1 MSNKL
6 KDVLLGVGIALVL
19 FGAHALA
26 TMNDKHWCEVEYKS
40 EPRYVV
46 QCEIV
51 SNGIARVSFK

>member
-1 MSNKL
+1 MSDKL

-26 TMNDKHWCEVEYKS
+26 TMNDKHWCEVEYKNN
-40 EPRYVV
+40 PPFVV